1 MFGYC
6 TAMSTGDW
14 LAMAGLWAAVL
25 GLVIWVVSRLFPT
38 GRRTEVRDLPEQRL
52 PGDTDPRASWDAHD
66 EFVGHVGR
74 S

>member
-14 LAMAGLWAAVL
+14 LVMAALWAAVL

-38 GRRTEVRDLPEQRL
+38 GRRPGVRDLPEQGS
-52 PGDTDPRASWDAHD
+52 PVAHPRWT
-66 EFVGHVGR
+66 ER
-74 S
+74 RP